1 MAHVS
6 SDAASFAASESPA
19 LPAVPTLSQLAQQSA
34 ELLLKQSSTAET
46 SQGVPRLPDPGSV
59 VEEPALSE
67 SELYQAFALAQA
79 ARCAVA
85 SKD

>member
-19 LPAVPTLSQLAQQSA
+19 LPTLSQLARQSA

-79 ARCAVA
+79 AR
-85 SKD
+85 